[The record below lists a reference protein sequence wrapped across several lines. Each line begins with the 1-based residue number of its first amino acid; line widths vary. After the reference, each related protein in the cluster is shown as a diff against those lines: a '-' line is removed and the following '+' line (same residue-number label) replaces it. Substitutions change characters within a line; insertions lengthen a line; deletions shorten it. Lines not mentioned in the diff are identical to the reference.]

1 MSFSTFG
8 RAIGINVKSTTA
20 LTDATLP
27 LNSGK
32 TYFAGRPVTIVL
44 SGSAGTET
52 LVPFDADSMNVKVV
66 GLGKFNK
73 NPYSDEGFGAST
85 GMYGSTRGTFVA
97 KTIVEVSP
105 NYFTNLAAG
114 TEVTVANYTSDLL
127 SANPMAPLYV
137 SLEEAT
143 LGQITATL
151 VASGAGQ
158 NDATMFGYLL
168 VAPSST
174 NPVATIMLA

>member
-27 LNSGK
+27 VDANK

-52 LVPFDADSMNVKVV
+52 LVPFDSASMNVKVV
-66 GLGKFNK
+66 GLCKFNK
-73 NPYSDEGFGAST
+73 NSYADESFGSST
-85 GMYGSTRGTFVA
+85 GMYGSTRGTFVT

-105 NYFTNLAAG
+105 NYFTNLASG
-114 TEVTVANYTSDLL
+114 TEVTVANYTPDLL
-127 SANPMAPLYV
+127 SASPMAPLYV
-137 SLEEAT
+137 SLEADT
-143 LGQITATL
+143 LGQITSVL
-151 VASGAGQ
+151 VSSGSGQ
-158 NDATMFGYLL
+158 NDATLFGYLL
-168 VAPSST
+168 VAPSAT
-174 NPVATIMLA
+174 NPVATILLV